1 MALEDS
7 PRALQPRGTLFS
19 SRPGSYNNMCGDN
32 FRHVSRHPRLGVGLA
47 GALVLLVFVG
57 PVARGNS
64 PEPGGLPVGF
74 DLHCPASA
82 PRAGTSWSGN
92 VSVSP
97 TILAPGRNATV
108 SVSFENT
115 GQADLTLWDVC
126 VHVDWWGSGMW
137 YDIVGKPVL
146 ESGAAIVGYVPL
158 TAPDSV
164 GTHLVS
170 FQVLANVTPDPY
182 PTMTNY
188 TQQVDIGS
196 PSSGSLLPLG
206 FAVGFVIV
214 AAVVAAVTALAL
226 SRQKRVPRS
235 PPRAPPPPL
244 P

>member
-1 MALEDS
+1 
-7 PRALQPRGTLFS
+7 
-19 SRPGSYNNMCGDN
+19 
-32 FRHVSRHPRLGVGLA
+32 
-47 GALVLLVFVG
+47 
-57 PVARGNS
+57 
-64 PEPGGLPVGF
+64 
-74 DLHCPASA
+74 
-82 PRAGTSWSGN
+82 
-92 VSVSP
+92 
-97 TILAPGRNATV
+97 
-108 SVSFENT
+108 
-115 GQADLTLWDVC
+115 
-126 VHVDWWGSGMW
+126 MW